1 MSGILAQLGVAE
13 EIQTSP
19 AITGITSTAAAFTVT
34 FASAHNLQPGDTLI
48 LSGFTPS
55 AYNGTW
61 SVATTPLITTLTV
74 LTSANPGNSTV
85 QGTYTASLYGRPQT
99 VTRFFDFNTEALKK
113 NVGRIESAGLRAG
126 TRVQR
131 SDRFVV
137 NPIEVAG
144 PAELEVQSRGFGL
157 LFKHMMGTIATTGPT
172 DSAYTHTASVGP
184 LTGRSLTSQVGRPFT
199 PSQVVQAMTQQ
210 GMKISTWELSSQ
222 VDGLLLLKLTF
233 VGQDEVTTVALAVA
247 SYATTELFSFVGGVL
262 TVGGVATDIT
272 KITISGDNKLA
283 GKRRYMRGSALM
295 KEPLEEG
302 LRDYK
307 ITVDLDF
314 TDLSHY
320 NRYVSS
326 TAAGAIATL
335 VATWTAPTLIGAT
348 TFPSV
353 VVTAQAARQ
362 DGETPNVQGPK
373 LLVQSLPFKVLYDG
387 TNSPVKIAYTT
398 LDSTP

>member
-1 MSGILAQLGVAE
+1 
-13 EIQTSP
+13 
-19 AITGITSTAAAFTVT
+19 
-34 FASAHNLQPGDTLI
+34 
-48 LSGFTPS
+48 
-55 AYNGTW
+55 
-61 SVATTPLITTLTV
+61 
-74 LTSANPGNSTV
+74 
-85 QGTYTASLYGRPQT
+85 
-99 VTRFFDFNTEALKK
+99 
-113 NVGRIESAGLRAG
+113 
-126 TRVQR
+126 
-131 SDRFVV
+131 
-137 NPIEVAG
+137 
-144 PAELEVQSRGFGL
+144 
-157 LFKHMMGTIATTGPT
+157 
-172 DSAYTHTASVGP
+172 
-184 LTGRSLTSQVGRPFT
+184 
-199 PSQVVQAMTQQ
+199 VQAMTQQ